1 MNNRIKLTPLLL
13 WISLISP
20 SSFAGET
27 TIAADLIQPI
37 VLGGWNLN
45 GYHYFDNRF
54 VIGWSHGDNLNIS
67 HEDSFATDQIKDS
80 RAKVFTDWSTGPEVG
95 YRLGKYWDARIDFKA
110 HYSRLNFESNP
121 VPLTYTVY
129 TVGPSIFYNWY
140 PLTNDTKGFVV
151 QLSARYWFNVGDDL
165 DNDNYTYTDRNG
177 QSKVHDPKE
186 YWDGSLGGFG
196 MNVALGYTF

>member
-1 MNNRIKLTPLLL
+1 
-13 WISLISP
+13 
-20 SSFAGET
+20 
-27 TIAADLIQPI
+27 
-37 VLGGWNLN
+37 
-45 GYHYFDNRF
+45 
-54 VIGWSHGDNLNIS
+54 
-67 HEDSFATDQIKDS
+67 
-80 RAKVFTDWSTGPEVG
+80 
-95 YRLGKYWDARIDFKA
+95 GKYWDARIDFKA

-165 DNDNYTYTDRNG
+165 DNDNYTYTDSNG
-177 QSKVHDPKE
+177 QSKVHDPKK

>member
-20 SSFAGET
+20 SGFAGET

-45 GYHYFDNRF
+45 GYHYFDNRL